1 MISKGREDE
10 LNKIIKSVNEF
21 EADGKFKQAIKEL
34 QKVIKINSENGNVY
48 NRLGDL
54 YIKNNNIDEATEAFQ
69 KGVEAFRKDNFA
81 RNALALCKKILRHNP
96 GHVRTNL
103 DIAELLVDLDEK
115 SDALIYYFSYID
127 KELAEKNT
135 KEALKAIDAV
145 KDLEI
150 FNGKVIRKINEVYK
164 ILGRNDLAK
173 KFAEQLLRDDTVI
186 DDITMLETP
195 VTPPKAKLPERE
207 EVKKIKKEV
216 IEEKKTFKVEPEPRR
231 IELDTAHLDDAVDSI
246 ESAVAQLRKAMRL
259 DEVVVALEGSLT
271 SLSNEHKKAIALM
284 QKSLHINLTALEG
297 SIKEFHESSHK
308 NMEDLEP
315 LLRDLSGALS
325 DLSKNQATFTNDV
338 NTNLK
343 KMSDSFNA
351 TTRDAMR
358 DVNKALG
365 EFQKASS
372 DMCSKMEETKEC
384 SASMLG
390 INEEIKVSL
399 QQMNDS
405 MLKFIMAQESKEKK
419 QGRFAFII
427 IIIVAIICGLLLFS
441 IIFKS

>member
-34 QKVIKINSENGNVY
+34 QKVIKINAENGNVY

-127 KELAEKNT
+127 KQLAEKNT
-135 KEALKAIDAV
+135 KEVLKAIDAV
-145 KDLEI
+145 RDLEV
-150 FNGKVIRKINEVYK
+150 FNGKVIKKINEVYK

-186 DDITMLETP
+186 DDITVLGTS
-195 VTPPKAKLPERE
+195 VTHPKAKPPERE

-216 IEEKKTFKVEPEPRR
+216 IEEKKTVKVEPEPHR

-308 NMEDLEP
+308 NMADLEP

-365 EFQKASS
+365 GFQKASS

-384 SASMLG
+384 TGSMLG

-405 MLKFIMAQESKEKK
+405 MLKFMMAQELKEKK

-441 IIFKS
+441 IIF